1 MKKLIILFAL
11 ALIGSL
17 NAQIKSPQPSPNAS
31 ISQAVGV
38 SNISI
43 EYSRP
48 GVKGREIFGG
58 LVAYDKIW
66 RTGANKA
73 TKITFGENTLFG
85 SEKVKKGTY
94 SLFTIPGK
102 EEWTILLNNDTELWG
117 VGKYD
122 EEKQACQI
130 KVPVTKTTDFTE
142 SFTIDFGSFNSF
154 SAEIILSWANTKVT
168 IPVKT
173 MAAKKIE
180 KQYLSLLVDG
190 PSANSY
196 YNGARF
202 FVENDLDMQ
211 IALKWINIAIN
222 KKDEAFW
229 MHYRKAE
236 ILAKLGNDKEALET
250 AKAVMEMA
258 KEADDDY
265 GYTAKSKKLI
275 KEIKSR

>member
-11 ALIGSL
+11 AICGNL
-17 NAQIKSPQPSPNAS
+17 NAQIKSPQPSPTAT

-48 GVKGREIFGG
+48 GAKGREIFGG

-73 TKITFGENTLFG
+73 TNITFGENTLFG

-102 EEWTILLNNDTELWG
+102 EEWTILLNTETELWG

-122 EEKQACQI
+122 EEKQSCQI
-130 KVPVTKTTDFTE
+130 KVPATKTADFTE
-142 SFTIDFGSFNSF
+142 SFTIEFGSFNSF
-154 SAEIILSWANTKVT
+154 SAEIILCWANTKVT

-180 KQYLSLLVDG
+180 KQYLNLLVEG

-202 FVENDLDMQ
+202 FIENDLDME

-250 AKAVMEMA
+250 AKAVIEMA